1 MSSDFD
7 QNISRKEFKNNKSKN
22 DNNSDISQLS
32 DEQNQD
38 VQKFIKNGVTDSTVL
53 NDLKNKY
60 NDDKVINK
68 IFDIYKDQLKK
79 TVKVAYKFKK
89 LLANK
94 YANSDMSFADIVLK
108 AKKFKTKYSLTDAEF
123 DLFLKYALTDTS
135 FNKTNLYNIRNT
147 PLRKVLGVPISFSD
161 EKMVVKDKDIVML
174 NSILDLYEKTRML
187 HNGVITQSLI
197 YRGDSTQA
205 NISMMLN
212 QKYTIKHL
220 PHTYIHPVIASL
232 FLFPIHFIEERMIY
246 SNLGGIIKQKHIRQ
260 PVLTKPDYEYYWD
273 LVTDPNDLSCVTN
286 QSEVFLDLYHRY
298 ITQFKLW
305 ESVLNFRSGRFF
317 NDSSSLLLTALDKCN
332 NNVFDA
338 PDLIFV
344 RDEGTILRRLFGVFS
359 LRPIVVLTQP
369 LYISANPSGPVPA
382 ITGAPAN
389 VAVNNFNPAG
399 ILSYNPFS
407 FNRFNVAPV
416 QQITSIPMINIR
428 LPFIYGNANAPQSLK
443 MTDLIQ
449 QTQWFIENKVIVP
462 KRQSIVHARDII
474 PIYVNRRF
482 KAIEFGRLNQ
492 PFNFVNLPL
501 MVNGLE
507 RINNIPILNYNDPI
521 EIPHQNSKYGLL
533 SVTYLSTQTAQCQ
546 QPSQIN
552 SVQGNFIV
560 GCKSYFNLACPIDD
574 NGNTLRNKL
583 NIGQGFGSDIP
594 ARHTC
599 LIYRPIEAAHHM
611 STDILCLT
619 HIYTPPPLNTT
630 VIGPPVI
637 IRPMYNNDDTLSP
650 SGSAYMYFTML
661 TNQDNQNANLYASY
675 AVTAAYSVVAPD
687 PGDAET
693 ASLLNEAYTKINR
706 DFTRH
711 NEFDAA
717 LRNFIA
723 AEERYNL
730 ALTNFR
736 DVEAIYQNAVDNLQ
750 QLRINGRLQEEINA
764 AENEATSAHITLN
777 AAHAK
782 VNALQNS
789 YREAGYVREEAIRA
803 GIQAEQEMNI
813 AKQNAQNNVDNA
825 NTVLGLII
833 TQLGKIVDRIIRN
846 NTPIPNTIQELI
858 TLINGTFGR
867 VIPGIVPERRLPER
881 SPKIS
886 DKMIENAAKAM
897 LYGIIED
904 APKCNVS
911 QYDLQCNGT
920 IYLYVHQKLCCKH

>member
-1 MSSDFD
+1 MS
-7 QNISRKEFKNNKSKN
+7 NISNQKIFKNDS
-22 DNNSDISQLS
+22 NSDISQLS
-32 DEQNQD
+32 DEQNKD

-53 NDLKNKY
+53 HDLKNKY

-135 FNKTNLYNIRNT
+135 FNKHNLYNIRNT

-205 NISMMLN
+205 NISMLFGPEGKGS
-212 QKYTIKHL
+212 KYETKHS

-332 NNVFDA
+332 NNIFDA

-382 ITGAPAN
+382 ITGPGVPAN

-482 KAIEFGRLNQ
+482 KAIEFGRINQ

-533 SVTYLSTQTAQCQ
+533 SVTYLSTQIVPCQ
-546 QPSQIN
+546 QDTTSALAH
-552 SVQGNFIV
+552 GEFIV
-560 GCKSYFNLACPIDD
+560 GCKSYFNLECHVD
-574 NGNTLRNKL
+574 NNNSTLKDKL
-583 NIGQGFGSDIP
+583 NIGAGFGIINNPVAGDFDNP
-594 ARHTC
+594 ANPPKVDC
-599 LIYRPIEAAHHM
+599 IIYRPIEAAHHL
-611 STDILCLT
+611 TTPILCSSTL
-619 HIYTPPPLNTT
+619 IRPLNTT
-630 VIGPPVI
+630 I
-637 IRPMYNNDDTLSP
+637 ITDQPIIIPAMSGTGQVVDNIKQVMNGYDGFEGINN
-650 SGSAYMYFTML
+650 MI
-661 TNQDNQNANLYASY
+661 TNIPDLINPHCIIKK
-675 AVTAAYSVVAPD
+675 AAA
-687 PGDAET
+687 
-693 ASLLNEAYTKINR
+693 
-706 DFTRH
+706 
-711 NEFDAA
+711 AA
-717 LRNFIA
+717 LIKNADHLTAKRCGQIA
-723 AEERYNL
+723 RY
-730 ALTNFR
+730 
-736 DVEAIYQNAVDNLQ
+736 IM
-750 QLRINGRLQEEINA
+750 
-764 AENEATSAHITLN
+764 NEGLP
-777 AAHAK
+777 
-782 VNALQNS
+782 
-789 YREAGYVREEAIRA
+789 
-803 GIQAEQEMNI
+803 
-813 AKQNAQNNVDNA
+813 
-825 NTVLGLII
+825 NTVDEII
-833 TQLGKIVDRIIRN
+833 QRLRV
-846 NTPIPNTIQELI
+846 
-858 TLINGTFGR
+858 TFTNHGDPAPANDILTS
-867 VIPGIVPERRLPER
+867 V
-881 SPKIS
+881 S
-886 DKMIENAAKAM
+886 KAM
-897 LYGIIED
+897 LFNIIED
-904 APKCNVS
+904 VPTCFVT
-911 QYDLQCNGT
+911 QYDLQRKGT
-920 IYLYVHQKLCCKH
+920 IYIYVNQQLCCKH